1 MTTGKQEG
9 ARRKRSDIIKVSHY
23 RGFKLYPHKKSD
35 DGFYESVLKKTFD
48 QVEVMLDRWSR
59 INVVRFD
66 VFFDKDQQE
75 IDEQAVVAQLI
86 RTLKRDMAAW
96 TWKKDG
102 KSRGLNEMAYLYVR
116 EETADRGVHFHCFIA
131 TKSFTRKTRVV
142 DDEGAYLGVFGKI
155 VDAWGKVT
163 RKTGATGSINFGT
176 KQQPSGRRVN
186 HIYQVDRADLK
197 EQEKLMRG
205 LSYLAKVRTKETL
218 PKSKQLSPS
227 SRLKT
232 EGEREFRLVRE

>member
-1 MTTGKQEG
+1 MTAGRQGET
-9 ARRKRSDIIKVSHY
+9 RRKRSDIIKVSHY
-23 RGFKLYPHKKSD
+23 RGFKLYPYKKSEE
-35 DGFYESVLKKTFD
+35 GFYESVLEKTFD
-48 QVEVMLDRWSR
+48 QIEVMLNRWSR

-66 VFFDKDQQE
+66 VFFDRSQQGIDQQK
-75 IDEQAVVAQLI
+75 VVAELL

-96 TWKKDG
+96 KKNG
-102 KSRGLNEMAYLYVR
+102 VNRGLDEMAYLYVR

-131 TKSFTRKTRVV
+131 TKNFTRKKRVV
-142 DDEGAYLGVFGKI
+142 DAEGAYLGVFGKI

-186 HIYQVDRADLK
+186 HIYQVDRAKLK

-205 LSYLAKVRTKETL
+205 LSYLAKVKTKETL
-218 PKSKQLSPS
+218 PKSKQLAPS
-227 SRLKT
+227 SRLKA

>member
-1 MTTGKQEG
+1 MTTDRQEG
-9 ARRKRSDIIKVSHY
+9 TRRKRSDIIKVSHY
-23 RGFKLYPHKKSD
+23 KGFRLYPYKKSEE
-35 DGFYESVLKKTFD
+35 GFYELVLKKTFD
-48 QVEVMLDRWSR
+48 QIEVMLNRWSR

-66 VFFDKDQQE
+66 VFFDRDEQGIDQQ
-75 IDEQAVVAQLI
+75 AVIAELL

-96 TWKKDG
+96 KKDG
-102 KSRGLNEMAYLYVR
+102 ENRGLNEMAYLYVR

-163 RKTGATGSINFGT
+163 RKTGAAGSINFGT
-176 KQQPSGRRVN
+176 KQSSGRRVN

-218 PKSKQLSPS
+218 PRSKQLSPS
-227 SRLKT
+227 SRLKA
-232 EGEREFRLVRE
+232 EGEREFRLIRE